1 MSKNTKYFFRIAAV
15 LTIALAFSSCNK
27 WVNDPKSPDSTVDE
41 SQLTSLEMLGRIDK
55 GIYVNGP
62 VIAGVWRAGASAS
75 SDLLVA
81 SGAIADEITSTAVPN
96 SPFYK
101 ELDEDKLSPD
111 NPSLFSSWSNV
122 QNYRARAEDAIN
134 LANQQNPAEADKIK
148 VKQGALINAR
158 LHAGYAWMLLADYFT
173 VSESNHAIYAD
184 HKLVTHEQ
192 AYANAQRYWEEALPL
207 ANEQEKRL
215 LHALLTKL
223 GIHTQNY
230 TLATAHINQSFTPL
244 ENFAFL
250 NTVGTVSN
258 AFFSAMSI
266 NSRDAA
272 VDPTLVA
279 VLKTTADKT
288 RNPVAKA
295 AKGHWSLTYF
305 KERDPL
311 LVTDFDEMQLIRA
324 ELAVRGLIAGNPAD
338 FVNTVIVKYDPTGQ
352 SNLPA
357 QNTLTLTDITSIRRI
372 FLSWRGTRLIDLRR
386 FNIDGDL
393 NPGFTKRKWHWI
405 GVPEIETR

>member
-1 MSKNTKYFFRIAAV
+1 MLKNTRYIVRTGAV
-15 LTIALAFSSCNK
+15 LCIALTFSSCNK

-41 SQLTSLEMLGRIDK
+41 SQLSSLEMLGRIDK
-55 GIYVNGP
+55 GVYINGP
-62 VIAGVWRAGASAS
+62 IIAGVWRAGATAS

-111 NPSLFSSWSNV
+111 NPSLFSTWSNI
-122 QNYRARAEDAIN
+122 QNYRARAEDAIK
-134 LANQQNPAEADKIK
+134 LTTQQNPSEEDKLKI
-148 VKQGALINAR
+148 KQGALINAR

-173 VSESNHAIYAD
+173 VSEANRAVYAD
-184 HKLVTHEQ
+184 HMLVTHEQ
-192 AYANAQRYWEEALPL
+192 AYAKAQRYWEEALPL
-207 ANEQEKRL
+207 ASQQEKRL

-223 GIHTQNY
+223 GTHTQNY
-230 TLATAHINQSFTPL
+230 ALAVAHINQSFSAT
-244 ENFAFL
+244 ENFTFL

-258 AFFSAMSI
+258 AFFSALSI
-266 NSRDAA
+266 NVRDAA

-279 VLKTTADKT
+279 VLKTTADKA
-288 RNPVAKA
+288 RNPVVKA
-295 AKGHWSLTYF
+295 PKGHWSLTYF

-324 ELAVRGLIAGNPAD
+324 ELVVRGLLTGNAVD
-338 FVNTVIVKYDPTGQ
+338 AVNTVIVKYDPTGK

-357 QNTLTLTDITSIRRI
+357 QNLTLTDIIAIRRI

-393 NPGFTKRKWHWI
+393 IPGFTKRNWHWI

>member
-1 MSKNTKYFFRIAAV
+1 
-15 LTIALAFSSCNK
+15 
-27 WVNDPKSPDSTVDE
+27 
-41 SQLTSLEMLGRIDK
+41 MLGRIDK
-55 GIYVNGP
+55 GNYVTGP
-62 VIAGVWRAGASAS
+62 VIAGVWRAGATAA

-122 QNYRARAEDAIN
+122 QNYRARAEDAIR
-134 LANQQNPAEADKIK
+134 LAEQQNPAEADKIK
-148 VKQGALINAR
+148 VKQGALLNAR

-173 VSESNHAIYAD
+173 VNEANHTVYAD
-184 HKLVTHEQ
+184 HVLVTHEQ
-192 AYANAQRYWEEALPL
+192 AYAKAQRYWEEALPM
-207 ANEQEKRL
+207 ASEQEKRL

-230 TLATAHINQSFTPL
+230 ALAAAHINQSFTTL

-279 VLKTTADKT
+279 VLKTTADKV
-288 RNPVAKA
+288 RNPVVKA
-295 AKGHWSLTYF
+295 PKGHWSLTYF

-324 ELAVRGLIAGNPAD
+324 ELAVRGLIAGNAAAY
-338 FVNTVIVKYDPTGQ
+338 VNTVILKSDATGQ
-352 SNLPA
+352 SNIQTQIP
-357 QNTLTLTDITSIRRI
+357 LTLTDITAIRRI
-372 FLSWRGTRLIDLRR
+372 YLSWRGTRLIDLRR

-393 NPGFTKRKWHWI
+393 TPGFTKRKYHWI

>member
-1 MSKNTKYFFRIAAV
+1 MLKNNKCLFRIGAV
-15 LTIALAFSSCNK
+15 IAIAFTFSSCNK

-62 VIAGVWRAGASAS
+62 VIAGVWRAGATAS

-111 NPSLFSSWSNV
+111 NPSLFSSWSNA
-122 QNYRARAEDAIN
+122 QSYRARAEDAIR
-134 LANQQNPAEADKIK
+134 LAEQQNPAEADKIK
-148 VKQGALINAR
+148 IKQGALINAR

-173 VSESNHAIYAD
+173 VSESNRTVFAD
-184 HKLVTHEQ
+184 HIQVTHEQ
-192 AYANAQRYWEEALPL
+192 AYAKAQRYWEEALPL
-207 ANEQEKRL
+207 GNEQEKRL
-215 LHALLTKL
+215 LHALLAKL
-223 GIHTQNY
+223 GVHTQNY
-230 TLATAHINQSFTPL
+230 TLAAAHINQSFTPL

-279 VLKTTADKT
+279 VLKTTADKA
-288 RNPVAKA
+288 RNPVIKA
-295 AKGHWSLTYF
+295 PKGHWSLTSF

-324 ELAVRGLIAGNPAD
+324 ELAIRGLIPGNAAD
-338 FVNTVIVKYDPTGQ
+338 FVNTVIVKYDASGQ
-352 SNLPA
+352 SNI
-357 QNTLTLTDITSIRRI
+357 QSQTVLTLTDITAVRRI

-393 NPGFTKRKWHWI
+393 TPGFTKRKWHWI

>member
-1 MSKNTKYFFRIAAV
+1 MLKNIKYIFRIGAV
-15 LTIALAFSSCNK
+15 LSIALTISSCNK

-41 SQLTSLEMLGRIDK
+41 SQLSSLEMLGRIDK
-55 GIYVNGP
+55 GVYINGP
-62 VIAGVWRAGASAS
+62 IIAGVWRAGATAS

-111 NPSLFSSWSNV
+111 NPSLFSTWSNV
-122 QNYRARAEDAIN
+122 QNYRARAEDAIK
-134 LANQQNPAEADKIK
+134 LATQQNPSEEDKLKI
-148 VKQGALINAR
+148 KQGALINAR

-173 VSESNHAIYAD
+173 VSEANRAVYAD
-184 HKLVTHEQ
+184 HMLVTHEQ
-192 AYANAQRYWEEALPL
+192 AYAKAQRYWEEALPI
-207 ANEQEKRL
+207 ASDQEKRL
-215 LHALLTKL
+215 LHSLLTKL
-223 GIHTQNY
+223 GISTQNY
-230 TLATAHINQSFTPL
+230 ALAVAHINQSFSAT

-258 AFFSAMSI
+258 AFFSALSI
-266 NSRDAA
+266 NVRDAA

-279 VLKTTADKT
+279 VLKTTADKA
-288 RNPVAKA
+288 RNPVVKA
-295 AKGHWSLTYF
+295 PKGHWSLTYF

-324 ELAVRGLIAGNPAD
+324 ELVIRGLLTGNAVD
-338 FVNTVIVKYDPTGQ
+338 DVNTVIAKYDPTGK

-357 QNTLTLTDITSIRRI
+357 KDLTLTDITAIRRI

-393 NPGFTKRKWHWI
+393 TPGFTKRNWHWI